1 MTTEKKTLG
10 FLGPE
15 GTHSEEVARWL
26 EREDSVWQPVPFVS
40 IQEAILSVA
49 DGRIAYAI
57 VPVENSLEGSVN
69 ITLDTLAHEV
79 DLQIEREI
87 IWMVH
92 NQLMAV
98 DKNAPI
104 TTIVSHSQPLAQ
116 CRMYLKKYYPDAK
129 LETVGST
136 ARAAQ
141 VVASGKSGYAAI
153 CTRRAGEL
161 YHLEP
166 VADEIQDQPG
176 NCTRFVLLK
185 RKTDHCKGSEKTS
198 LICQINGEKAGSLCE
213 VLLDFAAH
221 QVNLTRIESRPART
235 GLGEYIFFLD
245 MEGTCRDENV
255 KAAIQAV
262 QSKSLWM
269 KLLGSFNVRKID
281 QNQDEVNGGN
291 SIW

>member
-1 MTTEKKTLG
+1 MTVERKTLG

-26 EREDSVWQPVPFVS
+26 ECEDFAWQPVPFVS

-49 DGRIAYAI
+49 EARTECAI
-57 VPVENSLEGSVN
+57 VPVENSLEGSIN

-79 DLQIEREI
+79 DLQIEQEI
-87 IWMVH
+87 IWTVH
-92 NQLMAV
+92 NQLMAR
-98 DKNAPI
+98 DKAAQI

-116 CRMYLKKYYPDAK
+116 CRLYLKKHYPNAK
-129 LETVGST
+129 MEIVGST

-141 VVASGKSGYAAI
+141 IVAGSKSGYAAI
-153 CTRRAGEL
+153 CTRRAGML

-166 VADEIQDQPG
+166 VDVEIQDQPG

-185 RKTDHCKGSEKTS
+185 RKSNLCVGSEKTS

-221 QVNLTRIESRPART
+221 KVNLTRIESRPART

-245 MEGTCRDENV
+245 MEGSYGHENV
-255 KAAIQAV
+255 RAAIQAV
-262 QSKSLWM
+262 QAKSLWM

-281 QNQDEVNGGN
+281 QTKDRINGG
-291 SIW
+291 I